1 MTDTNN
7 SNDEMRALLAELTR
21 SQLQTQEQ
29 MRQTQQEIRAT
40 QEAVRETNATVQELT
55 SDINR
60 VLARSAVFDDVVLQL
75 QENQQLMQAN
85 FNEFQRSFAEHQ
97 RTLSEHRRDF
107 IGHQRTTNA
116 ALNSLEAI
124 NLRLIEI
131 IGRGQN

>member
-7 SNDEMRALLAELTR
+7 NNDDIRALLLELTR

-29 MRQTQQEIRAT
+29 IRQTQQEIRAT
-40 QEAVRETNATVQELT
+40 QESIRETTATVQELT

-75 QENQQLMQAN
+75 QSNQQLMQAN
-85 FNEFQRSFAEHQ
+85 FNGFQQNFAQHQ
-97 RTLSEHRRDF
+97 RTLEEYRGNF
-107 IGHQRTTNA
+107 IEHQRTTNA

>member
-1 MTDTNN
+1 MSDTSN
-7 SNDEMRALLAELTR
+7 SNDDIRALLVELTR

-29 MRQTQQEIRAT
+29 IRQTQQEIQAT

-75 QENQQLMQAN
+75 QENQQMMQAN
-85 FNEFQRSFAEHQ
+85 FNEFQRNFAENQ
-97 RTLSEHRRDF
+97 RILSEYRRDF
-107 IGHQRTTNA
+107 LEHQRTTNA

-131 IGRGQN
+131 IGRGQS